1 MVGCASQQPDTFCPV
16 PFHMK
21 RDTCRKATQKRHYNP
36 IKNEAFLSIT
46 TCMQCSSKLACFLE
60 ASTFRRRPFWGK
72 IDTRY
77 SCKATERRP
86 QVPVEPT
93 QDQSF
98 TPNYCGLC
106 GRGDLV
112 SFLSPP
118 CPAGMASIF
127 AMPGSRRNPYRNC
140 FEGLLSRPSWQTVAS
155 ISILG

>member
-93 QDQSF
+93 
-98 TPNYCGLC
+98 
-106 GRGDLV
+106 
-112 SFLSPP
+112 
-118 CPAGMASIF
+118 
-127 AMPGSRRNPYRNC
+127 
-140 FEGLLSRPSWQTVAS
+140 
-155 ISILG
+155 